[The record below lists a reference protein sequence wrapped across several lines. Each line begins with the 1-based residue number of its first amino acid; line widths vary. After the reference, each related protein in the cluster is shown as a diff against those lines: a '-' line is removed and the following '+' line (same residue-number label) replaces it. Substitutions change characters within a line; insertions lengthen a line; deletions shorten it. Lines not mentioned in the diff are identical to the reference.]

1 MSYVCGWPCTC
12 ALIMFVNMSVG
23 NGWKLSLYIKDTAV
37 LRWPVMLCTVDL
49 VALFS
54 SQGVHSSA
62 ESPPGVTE
70 CQGLRVG
77 QHLQRS
83 LGTLDVNGVACRGGV
98 SCSDVQQL
106 LSVHTTSLWPGV
118 AQLLL
123 LLQSPPPLSACHCL
137 CCLCHVM
144 LWFCGDLGVIDDL
157 LFCVL
162 SAYFSVCFCCFFFL
176 KEVFTDSCIKL
187 TLLVPS
193 LLFVLFVCVWD

>member
-1 MSYVCGWPCTC
+1 MSYVCGWPYTC
-12 ALIMFVNMSVG
+12 VLIMFVDMSVG

-37 LRWPVMLCTVDL
+37 LQWPVMLCTVDL

-123 LLQSPPPLSACHCL
+123 LLQSPPPSPPVIVYVVCVMS
-137 CCLCHVM
+137 CCDFVVTLVWLMTCCSV
-144 LWFCGDLGVIDDL
+144 
-157 LFCVL
+157 
-162 SAYFSVCFCCFFFL
+162 FSQFTSVSVFFL
-176 KEVFTDSCIKL
+176 FKNEVFTGSCIKL

-193 LLFVLFVCVWD
+193 PLFVLFVCVWD

>member
-1 MSYVCGWPCTC
+1 
-12 ALIMFVNMSVG
+12 MSVG

-37 LRWPVMLCTVDL
+37 LRWPVMLCAVDL

-70 CQGLRVG
+70 RQGLRVG

-123 LLQSPPPLSACHCL
+123 LLQSPPPPSPTPPP
-137 CCLCHVM
+137 
-144 LWFCGDLGVIDDL
+144 VI
-157 LFCVL
+157 V
-162 SAYFSVCFCCFFFL
+162 SV
-176 KEVFTDSCIKL
+176 
-187 TLLVPS
+187 
-193 LLFVLFVCVWD
+193 VCVMSCCDFVVTLAWLMTCCSVFSRFTSVSVVFL